1 MDIKRKYIILNR
13 IAVIV
18 PALIGLI
25 VVLKSRQLVV
35 FSVTAGIIGALIL
48 VLDSRKYKE
57 INRMFGVFKV
67 QGNSWLG
74 MDGFWHDGYSE
85 IMDSKLEAYYAQG
98 GEGFGYECGRLMSVW
113 FLLCTCGLSP
123 ICTIVLTKGEFAVVM
138 ISWLYVIARKTIWG

>member
-18 PALIGLI
+18 PTLIGLI
-25 VVLKSRQLVV
+25 VDLESRQLVALPV
-35 FSVTAGIIGALIL
+35 AAGIIGALIL

-67 QGNSWLG
+67 QGNSWFG
-74 MDGFWHDGYSE
+74 KDGFGHDGYSK

-98 GEGFGYECGRLMSVW
+98 GRMFW
-113 FLLCTCGLSP
+113 
-123 ICTIVLTKGEFAVVM
+123 
-138 ISWLYVIARKTIWG
+138 IWV